1 MKKVAI
7 HLSSWPL
14 FITILLCVLKCIGI
28 ISISWWW
35 CFCAYWLPIVIVLL
49 SVLLIFITTVIFLL
63 IASIIEILNN
73 R

>member
-1 MKKVAI
+1 MKNITI
-7 HLSSWPL
+7 HLSGWSL
-14 FITILLCVLKCIGI
+14 LITVILCALKIAGI

-35 CFCAYWLPIVIVLL
+35 CFCVYWLPIVIILL
-49 SVLLIFITTVIFLL
+49 SMLLIFITTVIFLL